1 MEKEEIKRIREILML
16 TQKEFGELVGVSRM
30 TIWTWENG
38 QRTPR
43 YVQQRRLMEIKK
55 DLTK

>member
-1 MEKEEIKRIREILML
+1 MDKEEIKRIREILML
-16 TQKEFGELVGVSRM
+16 TQKEFGGLLGVSRM

-43 YVQQRRLMEIKK
+43 YALQRRLMEIKK
-55 DLTK
+55 DLTE